1 MEDKEILLKFKDP
14 ETRHYGFNLLVRK
27 YQQKIYWL
35 IRRMVIDHNDT
46 DDLVQDVFVKVWANL
61 DHFREDSKLY
71 TWIYRVA
78 TNETLTFL
86 QKKKRK
92 YFLPINDVS
101 AELASKIP
109 ANLSSELGGD
119 EIQER
124 FMKALLTLPTKQ
136 RSVFQMRYYD
146 ELPYE
151 EMSVVTGT
159 SVGALKAS
167 YHHAAKKIE
176 EILKHY

>member
-1 MEDKEILLKFKDP
+1 MEDQEILLKFKNP

-35 IRRMVIDHNDT
+35 IRRMVIDHDDT

-92 YFLPINDVS
+92 YFLPLNDVS

-109 ANLSSELGGD
+109 ANLSAELGGE

-124 FMKALLTLPTKQ
+124 FMKALLTLPAKQ

-146 ELPYE
+146 EMPYE
-151 EMSVVTGT
+151 EMSEVTGT

-167 YHHAAKKIE
+167 YHHAAKKVE
-176 EILKHY
+176 EILKQY

>member
-1 MEDKEILLKFKDP
+1 LEDQEILLKFKNP

-35 IRRMVIDHNDT
+35 IRRMVIDHDDA

-92 YFLPINDVS
+92 YFLPLNDVS
-101 AELASKIP
+101 AELANKIP
-109 ANLSSELGGD
+109 ANLSATLDGD

-151 EMSVVTGT
+151 EMSEVTGT

-176 EILKHY
+176 EILKQY

>member
-1 MEDKEILLKFKDP
+1 MEDQEILLKFKNP
-14 ETRHYGFNLLVRK
+14 ETRHYGFNQLVRK

-35 IRRMVIDHNDT
+35 VRRMVIDHDDA

-78 TNETLTFL
+78 TNESLTFL

-92 YFLPINDVS
+92 YFLPLNDVS
-101 AELASKIP
+101 AELANKIP
-109 ANLSSELGGD
+109 ANLSTELGGE

-124 FMKALLTLPTKQ
+124 FMKALLTLPAKQ

-146 ELPYE
+146 EMPYE
-151 EMSVVTGT
+151 EMSEVTGT

-167 YHHAAKKIE
+167 YHHAAKKVE
-176 EILKHY
+176 EILKQY